1 MARGSADREFFQQAL
16 GGMLDSLYGVALRLT
31 RNRADAEDLVSE
43 AVARAWAHLD
53 TLEDRNCFRGWL
65 LRILTNAFLSE
76 QRKGRPVSLDD
87 GGAQD
92 DEEESFSL
100 FEQLHQPFLLWW
112 SDPERE
118 FLNKL
123 LREDLVRALD
133 ALPEAYRIVVILSD
147 LEECTYQE
155 IAQTLGV
162 PVGTVRSR
170 LARGRSI
177 LQKALWQHALAAGL
191 AAAQEEEQHAQPAAR
206 YQEKR

>member
-1 MARGSADREFFQQAL
+1 
-16 GGMLDSLYGVALRLT
+16 MLDGLYGVALRLT
-31 RNRADAEDLVSE
+31 RNRADAQDLVSE
-43 AVARAWAHLD
+43 AVAKAWAHLD
-53 TLEDRNCFRGWL
+53 TLQDRNRFRGWL
-65 LRILTNAFLSE
+65 LRILTNTFLSE
-76 QRKGRPVSLDD
+76 QRKGRLVSLDD
-87 GGAQD
+87 AGAQD
-92 DEEESFSL
+92 DEEEGFSL

-177 LQKALWQHALAAGL
+177 LQKALWQHAQAAGL
-191 AAAQEEEQHAQPAAR
+191 AAAQGHEEHAQPAGR
-206 YQEKR
+206 RQESR

>member
-1 MARGSADREFFQQAL
+1 
-16 GGMLDSLYGVALRLT
+16 
-31 RNRADAEDLVSE
+31 
-43 AVARAWAHLD
+43 
-53 TLEDRNCFRGWL
+53 
-65 LRILTNAFLSE
+65 
-76 QRKGRPVSLDD
+76 
-87 GGAQD
+87 
-92 DEEESFSL
+92 L

-133 ALPEAYRIVVILSD
+133 AMPEAYRIVVILSD

-170 LARGRSI
+170 LSRGRSL
-177 LQKALWQHALAAGL
+177 LQKALWQHAQAAGL
-191 AAAQEEEQHAQPAAR
+191 AAAHGHEEHAQTGSGC
-206 YQEKR
+206 QESR